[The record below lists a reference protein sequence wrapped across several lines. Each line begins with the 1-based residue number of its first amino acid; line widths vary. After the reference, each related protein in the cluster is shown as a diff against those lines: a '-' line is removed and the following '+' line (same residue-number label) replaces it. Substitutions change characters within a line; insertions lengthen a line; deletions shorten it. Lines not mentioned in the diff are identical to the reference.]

1 MTELSIYDKG
11 YSTYISKLSLK
22 KLPLVCWN
30 FYSEFINVL
39 YTSLADQ
46 QYLKQMESKQHWQT
60 NFEFEKLMKEDTVV
74 VVTCPSLKIVY
85 ATKNIVRMNGYES
98 HEVIGKS
105 PKMFQGEATC
115 PVISKEISLAVQNK
129 QPFEK
134 VVTNYCKNGSLYQ
147 CHIQGFPV
155 FNKAG
160 ELVNFIAFERAA

>member
-1 MTELSIYDKG
+1 
-11 YSTYISKLSLK
+11 
-22 KLPLVCWN
+22 
-30 FYSEFINVL
+30 
-39 YTSLADQ
+39 
-46 QYLKQMESKQHWQT
+46 MESKQQWQT
-60 NFEFEKLMKEDTVV
+60 NFEFEKLMNEDTVV

-115 PVISKEISLAVQNK
+115 PVISKEIGLAVQNK
-129 QPFEK
+129 QPFDK

-155 FNKAG
+155 FNKSG
-160 ELVNFIAFERAA
+160 ELINFIAFERAA